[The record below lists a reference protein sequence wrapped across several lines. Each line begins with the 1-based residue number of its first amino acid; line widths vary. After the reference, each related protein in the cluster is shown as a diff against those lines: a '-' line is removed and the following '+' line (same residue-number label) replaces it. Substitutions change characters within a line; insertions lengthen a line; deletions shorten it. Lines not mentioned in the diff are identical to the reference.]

1 LVEEAQ
7 FPLGDPAEPASGR
20 LVRAMEDEIEELY
33 ADRPGSIHSVGAS
46 VDEMSPPDGAFVL
59 VVVDREQVGCGGLKR
74 LDEETCEIK
83 RMYLRPEAR
92 GKGLSRGL
100 LETLEA
106 RAVELGYSRARLDSG
121 DRQPAAIRLYEGA
134 GYERIPDYNGN
145 TAATVW
151 FERVLP
157 GAGDRV

>member
-1 LVEEAQ
+1 
-7 FPLGDPAEPASGR
+7 
-20 LVRAMEDEIEELY
+20 MEDEIEELY

-46 VDEMSPPDGAFVL
+46 VEEMSPPEGAFVL
-59 VVVDREQVGCGGLKR
+59 VEAGGELVGCGGLKR
-74 LDEETCEIK
+74 LDEGTCEIK

-92 GKGLSRGL
+92 GGGLSRGL
-100 LETLEA
+100 LDALEA
-106 RAVELGYSRARLDSG
+106 RALELGYLRARLDSG

-151 FERVLP
+151 FEKRL
-157 GAGDRV
+157 

>member
-1 LVEEAQ
+1 VEEAQ
-7 FPLGDPAEPASGR
+7 FRLGDPAEPVSGE

-46 VDEMSPPDGAFVL
+46 VEEMSPPGGAFVL
-59 VVVDREQVGCGGLKR
+59 VELGGELVGCGGLKR
-74 LDEETCEIK
+74 LEEQTCEIK

-92 GKGLSRGL
+92 GGGLSRGL
-100 LETLEA
+100 LDALEA
-106 RAVELGYSRARLDSG
+106 RALELGYLRARLDSG

-151 FERVLP
+151 FEKRL
-157 GAGDRV
+157 